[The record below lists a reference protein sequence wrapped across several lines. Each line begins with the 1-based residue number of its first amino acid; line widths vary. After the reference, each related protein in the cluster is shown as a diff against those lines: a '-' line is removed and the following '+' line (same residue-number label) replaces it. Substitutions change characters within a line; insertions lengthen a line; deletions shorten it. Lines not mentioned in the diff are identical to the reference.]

1 MDLGAPR
8 RSASGLARSSFETR
22 CVSCAGAQHSA
33 PPASSARG
41 DAFRIQCGVCCRN
54 SKSLCQPRRGRGRSR
69 EHQWG
74 SPKRCSCE
82 RPPRRFLVNSD
93 RLRPYRCGSP
103 LYSDPKSGE
112 LEPDAR
118 PGDRRCRAGLP
129 RPLPSKRPAVY
140 NLPGFT
146 PDEQSGGAAPLPRG
160 PASVPVTPPE
170 RRRMGLGYGRF

>member
-1 MDLGAPR
+1 MGLGTPR

-103 LYSDPKSGE
+103 LYSADA
-112 LEPDAR
+112 EPDAR

-140 NLPGFT
+140 NH
-146 PDEQSGGAAPLPRG
+146 SRRAK
-160 PASVPVTPPE
+160 
-170 RRRMGLGYGRF
+170 RRRRSSSAWAGVGTGHAPRTEEDGTRIRQVLRG